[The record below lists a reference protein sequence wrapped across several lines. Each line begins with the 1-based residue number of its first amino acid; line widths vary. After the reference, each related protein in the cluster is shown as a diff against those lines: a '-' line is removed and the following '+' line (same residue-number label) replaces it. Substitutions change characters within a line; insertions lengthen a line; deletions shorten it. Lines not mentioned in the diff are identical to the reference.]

1 MCLCVVVCGWVA
13 VCMHDCVCVPVCGCV
28 CGVFEC
34 GCVCVCWWLCVCLCG
49 CMACVLS
56 GSRVQQGLS
65 LCWLVGWL
73 SVWLCGGAGAALVQ
87 NC

>member
-1 MCLCVVVCGWVA
+1 MCLWVCVPMGGCVCLCVV
-13 VCMHDCVCVPVCGCV
+13 CVCVVVCVSVGGCACV
-28 CGVFEC
+28 CAVLWH
-34 GCVCVCWWLCVCLCG
+34 VCCLG
-49 CMACVLS
+49 P
-56 GSRVQQGLS
+56 RVQQGLS